1 MLYPSSG
8 LHIFAPEPVA
18 EQGYGGKHANCGC
31 SNQFFPI
38 NCKETKNV
46 AKEIVLWAREN
57 EKSSAELTV
66 GRRGSGVALVS

>member
-1 MLYPSSG
+1 VYELKG
-8 LHIFAPEPVA
+8 DRH
-18 EQGYGGKHANCGC
+18 GGH
-31 SNQFFPI
+31 FTPI

-66 GRRGSGVALVS
+66 GRRGSGVALVSQVQIRRVLIDRHQLNR